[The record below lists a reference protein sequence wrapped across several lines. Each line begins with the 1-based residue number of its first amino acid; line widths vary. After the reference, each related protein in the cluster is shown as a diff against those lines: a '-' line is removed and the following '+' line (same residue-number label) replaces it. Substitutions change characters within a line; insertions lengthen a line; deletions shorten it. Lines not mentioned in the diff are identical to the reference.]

1 MRYLFV
7 IVCFVTLGLGLGP
20 YTARSKTL
28 ALEPSSDWRLRE
40 YDDKCRISRTYGTGE
55 DRLTLWVDKGGPGP
69 SFNITLIGRPV
80 RSPYGP
86 TIGLTFSPGE
96 EVRRNYI
103 KSKSS
108 KGRPVI
114 AMFGV
119 QPVSLEPEQAAAVE
133 TEEKGEGTE
142 EKVDLS
148 VASVSDV
155 VSEDT
160 LKARYTA
167 VTSMDLKS
175 GVIDPISL
183 KMVDLL
189 EMAEPLFACSQELAL
204 RLEGRTL
211 DGGDAKGKPST
222 PRDQKTWAKKIQ
234 ANYPLHLLREG
245 EEGSVGV
252 RLTVN
257 KAGRASF
264 CEVIS
269 YSGPASFNDTA
280 CLLLLRHA
288 VFNPALD
295 AEGNPHASF
304 YKTTVTYSIRK

>member
-1 MRYLFV
+1 MRFLV
-7 IVCFVTLGLGLGP
+7 LLVCLAASGIGIFP
-20 YTARSKTL
+20 ESARAKTL
-28 ALEPSSDWRLRE
+28 ELEPSSDWRLRE
-40 YDDKCRISRTYGTGE
+40 YDDKCRVSRTYGSGE
-55 DRLTLWVDKGGPGP
+55 DRITMWIDKGGPGP

-86 TIGLTFSPGE
+86 TVGLSFSPGE
-96 EVRRNYI
+96 EVNRNYI
-103 KSKSS
+103 ELKSS
-108 KGRPVI
+108 KGRPVMV
-114 AMFGV
+114 MFGV
-119 QPVSLEPEQAAAVE
+119 LPVSLEPEKPAATNADAR
-133 TEEKGEGTE
+133 EEGEGET
-142 EKVDLS
+142 VDLMQ
-148 VASVSDV
+148 ASVSDV

-160 LKARYTA
+160 LRARYAA
-167 VTSMDLKS
+167 VTSMNLKR

-183 KMVDLL
+183 KMDDLL
-189 EMAEPLFACSQELAL
+189 EMAEPLFACSQELAT
-204 RLEGRTL
+204 RLEGRTP
-211 DGGDAKGKPST
+211 DGGNTQGTPST
-222 PRDQKTWAKKIQ
+222 PRDLATWAKKIQ

-304 YKTTVTYSIRK
+304 YKTTVTYSISK